1 MAPVFGRDVSPG
13 PKESQLLLDKLQSD
27 SMGVGLSMIV
37 QKEIPISDL
46 LLDLENPRLAQGQQN
61 QTEAL
66 HAMLRAEGPKTLALA
81 ESISKEGVSPGER
94 LLVMPSEQD
103 AAHFVVL
110 EGNRRL
116 VALKILADPTLA
128 TAVLTPA
135 QQKNLAKWS
144 TEYKKRGEVD
154 AVECVAFTSR
164 EEANPWIERRHQGEQ
179 GGVGIVPWGATE
191 AARFAARRSGKVG
204 PELQVLDFVAQ
215 HGQLDETTREKLHN
229 VPITNLDR
237 LIADKAVRD
246 KLGLLIDSDG
256 RVLTKYPVKETLKGL
271 SRVISDLANGKIKV
285 SDIYTAKHRQDYL
298 REFKASNLPTPS
310 KALPT
315 PVQLTGGGGIE
326 PPPTATPGPTKKPAP
341 APKPR
346 ATLIP
351 ITCKLVVPVA
361 KIGNIYRELK
371 RLRLEDYPNA
381 VSVLLRVFLELSVD
395 AVIASKKLMTDQQLS
410 GSKLRDKLVRVAD
423 YLKSQGKLNEQQV
436 KTVKKAASDQH
447 LIYASI
453 TTLHQY
459 VHNQNFSASPAD
471 LRTSWDNL
479 QFLFEA
485 IWP

>member
-1 MAPVFGRDVSPG
+1 MT
-13 PKESQLLLDKLQSD
+13 EQE
-27 SMGVGLSMIV
+27 
-37 QKEIPISDL
+37 EILVSDL
-46 LLDLENPRLAQGQQN
+46 LLDLENPRLAQGQQD
-61 QTEAL
+61 QPAAL

-94 LLVMPSEQD
+94 LLVMPSEQEPGR
-103 AAHFVVL
+103 FIVL

-116 VALKILADPTLA
+116 VALKILADPGLA

-135 QQKNLAKWS
+135 QQKNLLKWS
-144 TEYKKRGEVD
+144 AEYKKRGEIQV
-154 AVECVAFTSR
+154 VECAVFPTR

-215 HGQLDETTREKLHN
+215 HGQMDESTREKLHN

-246 KLGLLIDSDG
+246 KIGLSIDSEG

-271 SRVISDLANGKIKV
+271 SKIISDLADGKIKV
-285 SDIYTAKHRQDYL
+285 GDIYTGKLRQEYL
-298 REFKASNLPTPS
+298 GKFKATELPTQS
-310 KALPT
+310 KELPGSV
-315 PVQLTGGGGIE
+315 PLTGVGGVESPAAII
-326 PPPTATPGPTKKPAP
+326 PGPGKKPTAP

-351 ITCKLVVPVA
+351 SNCKLNVPVA
-361 KIGNIYRELK
+361 KIGNIYKELK
-371 RLRLEDYPNA
+371 RLKLEDYPNA
-381 VSVLLRVFLELSVD
+381 VSVLLRVFLELSSD
-395 AVIASKKLMTDQQLS
+395 AVIQKNKLMTEQQLS
-410 GSKLRDKLVRVAD
+410 GSKLRDKLLKVAD
-423 YLKSQGKLNEQQV
+423 HLNNQGKLTDQQV
-436 KTVKKAASDQH
+436 KVIKKTATDQH
-447 LIYASI
+447 LIYSSV

-459 VHNQNFSASPAD
+459 VHNQNFSASPTD
-471 LRTSWDNL
+471 LRTAWDNL
-479 QFLFEA
+479 QFFFEA